1 MKQLYEDD
9 DEKLLLLI
17 SRGDRVAFSYL
28 YNRYGNN
35 LLRFVSGICFSKE
48 ISEEIV
54 QDLFLNIWLNREN
67 ITQVRAIKP
76 YLYRSAKNMVLNHL
90 RSVNKAAK
98 VIKEISASYPQE
110 AERMEDKI
118 VYNEAYV
125 LAQSAIELLPSK
137 RKLIFKMRHDDNLSL
152 DEISTRLSISK
163 SVVKKQLYSG
173 INFVRTYLSKHGDII
188 TFLVGISLYLKK

>member
-9 DEKLLLLI
+9 DDKLLLLI

-54 QDLFLNIWLNREN
+54 QDLFLNVWVQREK

-90 RSVNKAAK
+90 RSASKAAK
-98 VIKEISASYPQE
+98 MINIISANHPQE
-110 AERMEDKI
+110 AERTEDKI
-118 VYNEAYV
+118 IYNEAYE

-137 RKLIFKMRHDDNLSL
+137 RKVIFKMRHDDNLSL
-152 DEISTRLSISK
+152 DEISTKLSISK

-188 TFLVGISLYLKK
+188 TFLAGISLYLKK